1 MVAFLVQF
9 SSQHKPVPTNQP
21 LSTFGHLH
29 LSKATNSRNN
39 PIPANAVEAKKQVG
53 PPSAITLGYVRTFI
67 RTGIFIGRRSVPQPV
82 YRLQVNRP
90 RLCLL
95 CLQLRAKVQELELIS
110 KSEVNQNIES
120 PINYHTWSAS
130 GKKHMIWAMVT
141 PYGTRIAKWMIFVEN
156 WLKME
161 SHFLLTWNWKPF
173 IWIFYRCKIYV
184 YMLVGS
190 ISFVY

>member
-39 PIPANAVEAKKQVG
+39 PIPANAVEAKKQVR
-53 PPSAITLGYVRTFI
+53 PPSSRVSAITLGYVRTFI

-82 YRLQVNRP
+82 YRLQVNPP
-90 RLCLL
+90 RL
-95 CLQLRAKVQELELIS
+95 CLQLREKVQESELIS

-120 PINYHTWSAS
+120 PINYHTWSGRWLLLMAHALPS
-130 GKKHMIWAMVT
+130 GWFLLKIDW
-141 PYGTRIAKWMIFVEN
+141 RCNLIFFLHET
-156 WLKME
+156 E
-161 SHFLLTWNWKPF
+161 SHSFEYSIDVKSMYTCLWVQFLLFT
-173 IWIFYRCKIYV
+173 
-184 YMLVGS
+184 S
-190 ISFVY
+190 S

>member
-1 MVAFLVQF
+1 MVAFLVQC
-9 SSQHKPVPTNQP
+9 SSHRKPVPTNQP

-67 RTGIFIGRRSVPQPV
+67 RAGIFIGRRSVPQPV

-95 CLQLRAKVQELELIS
+95 CLQLRAKVQELIS
-110 KSEVNQNIES
+110 KSEMNQNIES
-120 PINYHTWSAS
+120 PINYHTWSGRWLLLMAHALPS
-130 GKKHMIWAMVT
+130 GWF
-141 PYGTRIAKWMIFVEN
+141 FVEN
-156 WLKME
+156 WLKMQ

>member
-1 MVAFLVQF
+1 MVAFLVQC
-9 SSQHKPVPTNQP
+9 SSQRKPVPTNQP

-39 PIPANAVEAKKQVG
+39 PIPANAVEAKKQVR

-67 RTGIFIGRRSVPQPV
+67 RAGIFIGRRSVLNQF
-82 YRLQVNRP
+82 
-90 RLCLL
+90 
-95 CLQLRAKVQELELIS
+95 IGS
-110 KSEVNQNIES
+110 KSIDLDFVFFVFDCKQRCRN
-120 PINYHTWSAS
+120 WSLKVRWTKILNLPS
-130 GKKHMIWAMVT
+130 TNTHDLRQEKKHMIWAMVT
-141 PYGTRIAKWMIFVEN
+141 PYDTRIAKWMRFVEN
-156 WLKME
+156 WLKMQ

-173 IWIFYRCKIYV
+173 IWIFYRCRIYV

>member
-1 MVAFLVQF
+1 MVAFLVQC

-53 PPSAITLGYVRTFI
+53 PPSSLLSAITLGYVRTFI

-120 PINYHTWSAS
+120 PINYHTICVR
-130 GKKHMIWAMVT
+130 KKTHDLGDGYSLWHTHCQVDDF
-141 PYGTRIAKWMIFVEN
+141 FVEN
-156 WLKME
+156 
-161 SHFLLTWNWKPF
+161 
-173 IWIFYRCKIYV
+173 
-184 YMLVGS
+184 
-190 ISFVY
+190 

>member
-1 MVAFLVQF
+1 MVAFLVQC

-130 GKKHMIWAMVT
+130 GKKTHDLGDGYSLWHTHCQVDDFCW
-141 PYGTRIAKWMIFVEN
+141 K
-156 WLKME
+156 
-161 SHFLLTWNWKPF
+161 LTEDA
-173 IWIFYRCKIYV
+173 
-184 YMLVGS
+184 
-190 ISFVY
+190 ISFSSYMKLKAIHLNIL

>member
-1 MVAFLVQF
+1 MVAFLVQC

-95 CLQLRAKVQELELIS
+95 CLRLRAKVQELELIS

-120 PINYHTWSAS
+120 PINYHTICVR
-130 GKKHMIWAMVT
+130 KKTHDLGDGYSLWHTHCQVDDFCW
-141 PYGTRIAKWMIFVEN
+141 K
-156 WLKME
+156 
-161 SHFLLTWNWKPF
+161 LTEDA
-173 IWIFYRCKIYV
+173 
-184 YMLVGS
+184 
-190 ISFVY
+190 ISFSSYMKLKAIHLNIL

>member
-1 MVAFLVQF
+1 MVAFLVQC

-53 PPSAITLGYVRTFI
+53 PPSSLLSAITLGYVRTFI

-120 PINYHTWSAS
+120 TTTHDLRQEKN
-130 GKKHMIWAMVT
+130 MMVT
-141 PYGTRIAKWMIFVEN
+141 PYDTRIAKWTIFVEN
-156 WLKME
+156 
-161 SHFLLTWNWKPF
+161 
-173 IWIFYRCKIYV
+173 
-184 YMLVGS
+184 
-190 ISFVY
+190 

>member
-29 LSKATNSRNN
+29 LSKATNSHNN

-67 RTGIFIGRRSVPQPV
+67 RAGIFIGRRSVPQPV

-110 KSEVNQNIES
+110 KSEVNQNLPSTTTHDLRQEK
-120 PINYHTWSAS
+120 N
-130 GKKHMIWAMVT
+130 MIWAMVT
-141 PYGTRIAKWMIFVEN
+141 PYGTRIAKWMIFC
-156 WLKME
+156 WK
-161 SHFLLTWNWKPF
+161 LTEDA
-173 IWIFYRCKIYV
+173 
-184 YMLVGS
+184 
-190 ISFVY
+190 ISFSSYMKLKAIHLNIL